1 MCVSFGKIDP
11 LFTFSLKGDIN
22 DVKENLRLTKSQ
34 LKGRQYVSCLRA
46 LAYALPFAWDSLALH
61 LGLDRFYLS
70 LRKS

>member
-34 LKGRQYVSCLRA
+34 LKGRQYVSCLCA

-61 LGLDRFYLS
+61 LGLDSFYLS